1 MKALVTLAPLP
12 RSGAGGHEVKAEVNV
27 RPPARITGKS
37 ALFEAPYG
45 KSTKIMSPQEFDQKN
60 VKPMNDLTRDMTKQL
75 VKTKRPKASPIWTT
89 SRGREVPVADM
100 SNDHL
105 KRAYAIVERMP
116 REATWAGRKAEEWRT
131 IFTNE
136 MLKR

>member
-12 RSGAGGHEVKAEVNV
+12 RSGAGGHEVKAEVNL
-27 RPPARITGKS
+27 RPRARAT
-37 ALFEAPYG
+37 AY
-45 KSTKIMSPQEFDQKN
+45 KIMSPQEFDQKN
-60 VKPMNDLTRDMTKQL
+60 VKPMNDLTRDMMKEL
-75 VKTKRPKASPIWTT
+75 VRTKRPKASPIWTT

-100 SNDHL
+100 TDDHL

-116 REATWAGRKAEEWRT
+116 REATWAGRKAEEWKT